1 MKPTKVL
8 ATFVV
13 AACFAGC
20 EDQFDPGGYSTLE
33 APVAVGDRF
42 VQLDVT
48 HRDLWFF
55 TPGDGRRQLDIS
67 QLELPH
73 TPHSLHPMPDG
84 RLAVLTQDEPGLYV
98 VGADGPSIDASF
110 ELGAGYD
117 ALAISPDSRFVIAH
131 FAPNS
136 AGTDDAILFTA
147 NQITIIDLGDGE
159 TEPSAREFT
168 LADRAP
174 LRFEFAPTL
183 TLTDPDVPLY
193 YAVAIAESAVSVID
207 LTTENEADRQR
218 IIPLTEPASGR
229 TLVAQDILF
238 STDDPS
244 DPFDVTM
251 FVLASGS
258 AEIFAIDLLPADPA
272 TGRMLQ
278 PAINQIS
285 GGSRPESMHA
295 FQSVGRDKLLVLD
308 SGARQLSV
316 VDVPTSSVT
325 AISLDRSITGALVW
339 DQVISGEVRPRALL
353 YSPGSSIVYF
363 AELDALERQG
373 TGALRAVSLGQPVG
387 TIEAVDSTGDRK
399 AVARYESG
407 AGLDVI
413 NLEQRRVISIPARAQ
428 LSEFEI
434 VGEWLFA
441 VTPSVERLVAV
452 ELSDASP
459 VEVDIVAPGR
469 TLEVAGDTILVS
481 HDDPAGWVTA
491 YSAATFFDGEYAE
504 AYGYTLDGLFERGE

>member
-1 MKPTKVL
+1 MKRSRVL
-8 ATFVV
+8 TTVIV
-13 AACFAGC
+13 AACLGAC
-20 EDQFDPGGYSTLE
+20 EDQFEPAGYSTLQ
-33 APVAVGDRF
+33 APIAVGDRF

-48 HRDLWFF
+48 RRDLWFF
-55 TPGDGRRQLDIS
+55 TPTNGNSQLDVS
-67 QLELPH
+67 ELDLPD
-73 TPHSLHPMPDG
+73 TPHSLHPMLNG
-84 RLAVLTQDEPGLYV
+84 HLAVLTQDEPGLYV
-98 VGADGPSIDASF
+98 VDPDGPSIVASF

-117 ALAISPDSRFVIAH
+117 AIEISPDSRFIIAH
-131 FAPNS
+131 FLPNS

-159 TEPSAREFT
+159 SEATTREFT
-168 LADRAP
+168 LADHAP
-174 LRFEFAPTL
+174 LRFEFAPPL
-183 TLTDPDVPLY
+183 TLSDPDLPLH
-193 YAVAIAESAVSVID
+193 YAVAVAESAVSIID
-207 LTTENEADRQR
+207 LTTENEVDRQR

-258 AEIFAIDLLPADPA
+258 AELFAIDLLPADPA

-285 GGSRPESMHA
+285 GGSRPVALHA
-295 FQSVGRDKLLVLD
+295 FQTVGRDKLLVLD
-308 SGARQLSV
+308 GGTSQLSV
-316 VDVPTSSVT
+316 VDVATSSVT
-325 AISLDRSITGALVW
+325 VVRLDRQITGALVW
-339 DQVISGEVRPRALL
+339 EQVIAGDVRPRALL

-373 TGALRAVSLGQPVG
+373 TGALRAVSLGQAVG
-387 TIEAVDSTGDRK
+387 SVEAVETTGDRK
-399 AVARYESG
+399 AVARYQSG

-413 NLEQRRVISIPARAQ
+413 NLEQLRVISIPARAQ

-441 VTPSVERLVAV
+441 VTPTVERLVAV
-452 ELSDASP
+452 ELLDASP
-459 VEVDIVAPGR
+459 VEVDIVAPG
-469 TLEVAGDTILVS
+469 TNLEVAGDTILVS
-481 HDDPAGWVTA
+481 HADRAGWVTA
-491 YSAATFFDGEYAE
+491 YSAAAFFEGEYAE
-504 AYGYTLDGLFERGE
+504 AYGYTLTGLFERGE